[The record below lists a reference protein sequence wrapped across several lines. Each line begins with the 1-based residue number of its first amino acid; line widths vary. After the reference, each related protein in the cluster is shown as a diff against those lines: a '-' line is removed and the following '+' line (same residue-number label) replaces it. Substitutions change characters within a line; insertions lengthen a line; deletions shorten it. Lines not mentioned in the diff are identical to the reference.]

1 MAEVLEDQ
9 DMERVTLSGAT
20 VEMVRDILD
29 DLTPDLTR
37 QKKEAHNVDS
47 WLRPDPATG
56 FSIPSKAS
64 TEHVALAALSR
75 TPWLGLVVANVAQA
89 MYVNDVVTDNGP
101 SKELMALWRE
111 NGMVSHQISNHYA
124 MTGYGQSFGVV
135 TPATNNGVRSARMRC
150 VSPAKM
156 AARWDDAGAD
166 RYPRYTIEELS
177 KSGETRT
184 YRVTTPTHFY
194 VVEDTSGE
202 RVITSYAEHGM
213 GVTPVVRFAN
223 QIDLEGRITGEV
235 DPFIPT
241 AARINKTSYDRL
253 LAQHF
258 TAWQVRTI
266 SGIDL
271 PENED
276 ADTERAEIAEA
287 KLKLSQEDMLVSED
301 PETKFGV
308 LPGGDL
314 GTFNEAWKSDIEAL
328 AATSQTPAHALT
340 GQLVNLNAEA
350 LAAAR
355 SPLTQK
361 VYERRT
367 NAGEGY
373 ALMLRLAAAFAG
385 LDELAA
391 DPMVRV
397 TWKDMEIRSMSQ
409 AVDALGKAH
418 SLLEIPAKGLWSRIP
433 GVERTELQEWER
445 LLEEEQDSD
454 PMNRVLRRH
463 MDPNDDEP
471 DTEPDDTDQE

>member
-1 MAEVLEDQ
+1 MDGVTESQGAE
-9 DMERVTLSGAT
+9 LSGST
-20 VEMVRDILD
+20 VEMVRAILD
-29 DLTPDLTR
+29 DLTPDLTA
-37 QKKEAHNVDS
+37 QKRNARNVDS

-56 FSIPSKAS
+56 FDIPAKAS
-64 TEHVALAALSR
+64 KEHSALAALSR

-89 MYVNDVVTDNGP
+89 MYVNDVVTDAGP
-101 SKELMALWRE
+101 SKELLSLWRE
-111 NGMVSHQISNHYA
+111 NGMVSHQVSNHYA

-135 TPATNNGVRSARMRC
+135 TPAVNRGVRSSRMRC

-156 AARWDDAGAD
+156 AARWDDAGSD

-177 KSGETRT
+177 KAGEVTT

-194 VVEDTSGE
+194 TVEDTNGE
-202 RVITSYAEHGM
+202 RVITSYMEHGM

-271 PENED
+271 PENSDPDLER
-276 ADTERAEIAEA
+276 TEVAEA

-301 PETKFGV
+301 PDTKFGV

-314 GTFNEAWKSDIEAL
+314 GTFNAAWKSDIEAL

-367 NAGEGY
+367 NAGESY
-373 ALMLRLAAAFAG
+373 ARMLRLAASFAG
-385 LDELAA
+385 LDDLAA

-418 SLLEIPAKGLWSRIP
+418 SLLEIPSKGLWSRIP

-445 LLEEEQDSD
+445 LLEEEQDGD
-454 PMNRVLRRH
+454 PLNRVLRNH
-463 MDPNDDEP
+463 AEPNDENQDVQ
-471 DTEPDDTDQE
+471 DDTDQE